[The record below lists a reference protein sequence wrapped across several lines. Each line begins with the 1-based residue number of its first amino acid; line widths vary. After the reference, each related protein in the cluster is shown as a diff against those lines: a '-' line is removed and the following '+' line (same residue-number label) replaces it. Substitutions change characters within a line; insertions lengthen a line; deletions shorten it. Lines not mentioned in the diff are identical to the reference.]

1 MSNNEAIKMLKARLE
16 CVTNLSGDKCSYSY
30 CADCHLCCEQGSL
43 EEQKE
48 YLDIAIK
55 SLEAWEKVDR
65 KLKTIMEGDKRTFS
79 NRETED
85 GLYYD
90 GIYDAIKIIQKHLSE
105 VSE

>member
-16 CVTNLSGDKCSYSY
+16 CVTNLTGDKCSYSS

-55 SLEAWEKVDR
+55 ALEAWEKAREEIGNMKDNPLFEMVR
-65 KLKTIMEGDKRTFS
+65 K
-79 NRETED
+79 ETLHEVV
-85 GLYYD
+85 LE
-90 GIYDAIKIIQKHLSE
+90 IIDKHLSE
-105 VSE
+105 AKE

>member
-16 CVTNLSGDKCSYSY
+16 CVTNLSGDKCSYSS

-55 SLEAWEKVDR
+55 SLEAWGKVR
-65 KLKTIMEGDKRTFS
+65 KEIDDSILICQEYAQDDTWC
-79 NRETED
+79 D
-85 GLYYD
+85 GELAGFLQSKD
-90 GIYDAIKIIQKHLSE
+90 IINGNLSE
-105 VSE
+105 VIK